1 MVTRRVVYQCPDC
14 MGMTEAIHLTALGGK
29 VRPAFRESDGRPL
42 PGVVVRRILCWW
54 CREYHSPE
62 EVEACMTLPRKIA
75 GAENSQSSTSSVLD
89 AGPLKQFSELWA
101 FLTATAF
108 PDGAKRRTGRIS
120 VSFESGLLGLLLT
133 DEETGQYAFLNG
145 RSLDDLLAEAE
156 LRLGDGSLT
165 FKASKWQRRNGSK

>member
-14 MGMTEAIHLTALGGK
+14 MGIAEAISLTALGGK

-42 PGVVVRRILCWW
+42 PAVTVRRILCWW

-62 EVEACMTLPRKIA
+62 EVDACMALPRKIA
-75 GAENSQSSTSSVLD
+75 GAENSQSSTSNVLD
-89 AGPLKQFSELWA
+89 AGPLKQFSELWG
-101 FLTATAF
+101 FLTATSY
-108 PDGAKRRTGRIS
+108 PDGVKRRTGRLS

-133 DEETGQYAFLNG
+133 DDETGQYAFLNG
-145 RSLDDLLAEAE
+145 RNLDDLLAEAE
-156 LRLGDGSLT
+156 LRLADGSLT